1 MRDIV
6 TTVGDSLAGK
16 TALENATMRHGLIT
30 ATAFLALFV
39 SVPALGGVKEG
50 VVKWQASDYKGAVVE
65 WMPFAAKGDPDALF
79 NMGQAYKLGRG
90 VPLDKAKAEDFYRR
104 AADKG
109 HAPAQSNLGILLAQR
124 GEKAQAAELWQKAA
138 AKRDARAQY
147 MLGVLHF
154 NGDTL
159 PKNWPLAFAYMT
171 QANSAGLPQAG
182 RALATMTAS
191 LSPADRAAGSE
202 MAAAMTAGDK
212 LASSGKPLLAPAP
225 RKLTNTIAVEKPQ
238 AAAPKPAQST
248 AAPAAISPR
257 PSAAPGR
264 TVVTNTDI
272 PQPRAAAPAPSA
284 ASGGEWRIQLGAF
297 SQEARAREAWT
308 TLRREYPAIVSGLE
322 PTYAS
327 GGAMI
332 RLQAGRFANAG
343 DANAVCQRLR
353 DTGRPCFAVHTN

>member
-1 MRDIV
+1 MRY
-6 TTVGDSLAGK
+6 
-16 TALENATMRHGLIT
+16 GLIS

-39 SVPALGGVKEG
+39 SVPALAGVKEG
-50 VVKWQASDYKGAVVE
+50 VVKWQAADYKGAVVE

-159 PKNWPLAFAYMT
+159 PKNWPLAYAYMT

-191 LSPADRAAGSE
+191 LSPADRASGSE
-202 MAAAMTAGDK
+202 MAQAMITGDK
-212 LASSGKPLLAPAP
+212 LGASGKPVATP
-225 RKLTNTIAVEKPQ
+225 RKLANTIAADK
-238 AAAPKPAQST
+238 APSDKAPSDKAPPPVP
-248 AAPAAISPR
+248 APASPR
-257 PSAAPGR
+257 PTAAPGR
-264 TVVTNTDI
+264 MIVSNAEI
-272 PQPRAAAPAPSA
+272 PQPRAPAPANSTNGA
-284 ASGGEWRIQLGAF
+284 WRIQLGAF

-308 TLRREYPAIVSGLE
+308 SLRREYPGIVSGLE
-322 PTYAS
+322 PAYAA
-327 GGAMI
+327 GGNMI
-332 RLQAGRFANAG
+332 RLQAGSFASAVE
-343 DANAVCQRLR
+343 ANAVCQRLR
-353 DTGRPCFAVHTN
+353 ETGRPCFAVHTN

>member
-1 MRDIV
+1 MRGIV
-6 TTVGDSLAGK
+6 TTVGDSLTSK

-124 GEKAQAAELWQKAA
+124 GEKARAAELWQKAA

-159 PKNWPLAFAYMT
+159 PKNWPLAYAYMT
-171 QANSAGLPQAG
+171 QANNAGLPQAG

-212 LASSGKPLLAPAP
+212 LASSGKPVLAPAP
-225 RKLTNTIAVEKPQ
+225 RKLANTVALDKPQ
-238 AAAPKPAQST
+238 AAPPKPAQLAT
-248 AAPAAISPR
+248 V
-257 PSAAPGR
+257 PGR
-264 TVVTNTDI
+264 SVVANADI
-272 PQPRAAAPAPSA
+272 PQPRAAAPAPNT

-322 PTYAS
+322 PAYAAS
-327 GGAMI
+327 GAMV
-332 RLQAGRFANAG
+332 RLQAGRFANPG

-353 DTGRPCFAVHTN
+353 DSGRPCFAVHTN

>member
-1 MRDIV
+1 
-6 TTVGDSLAGK
+6 
-16 TALENATMRHGLIT
+16 MRHGLIT

-39 SVPALGGVKEG
+39 SVPVLAGVKEG
-50 VVKWQASDYKGAVVE
+50 VVKWQGGDYKGAVVE

-124 GEKAQAAELWQKAA
+124 GEKTEAAALWQKAA

-159 PKNWPLAFAYMT
+159 PKNWPLAYAYMT
-171 QANSAGLPQAG
+171 QANNAGLPQAG

-191 LSPADRAAGSE
+191 LSPADRASGSE
-202 MAAAMTAGDK
+202 MAQAMMTGDK
-212 LASSGKPLLAPAP
+212 LGASGKPVAAP
-225 RKLTNTIAVEKPQ
+225 RKLPNTIAADKAQGATQ
-238 AAAPKPAQST
+238 AAVP
-248 AAPAAISPR
+248 APAPASPR
-257 PSAAPGR
+257 PASTPGR
-264 TVVTNTDI
+264 TIVSSAEI
-272 PQPRAAAPAPSA
+272 PQPRLAAPSPA
-284 ASGGEWRIQLGAF
+284 AGSTSGEWRIQLGAF

-308 TLRREYPAIVSGLE
+308 ALRREHPGIVSGLE
-322 PTYAS
+322 PAYAAS
-327 GGAMI
+327 GNMV
-332 RLQAGRFANAG
+332 RLQAGRFGDAGEANAI
-343 DANAVCQRLR
+343 CERLR
-353 DTGRPCFAVHTN
+353 SSGRPCFAVHTN

>member
-1 MRDIV
+1 MRGFV
-6 TTVGDSLAGK
+6 TTVGDSLAAK
-16 TALENATMRHGLIT
+16 TALENPTMRHGLIT
-30 ATAFLALFV
+30 ATTFFALFV

-154 NGDTL
+154 NGETL
-159 PKNWPLAFAYMT
+159 PKNWPLAYAYMT
-171 QANSAGLPQAG
+171 QANNAGLPQAG

-202 MAAAMTAGDK
+202 MAEAMTAGDK
-212 LASSGKPLLAPAP
+212 LASSGKPAVAP
-225 RKLTNTIAVEKPQ
+225 RKLANTIAAEKTQ
-238 AAAPKPAQST
+238 AATQKPAQAPSVT
-248 AAPAAISPR
+248 SPRAAP
-257 PSAAPGR
+257 APGR
-264 TVVTNTDI
+264 TIVASAEI
-272 PQPRAAAPAPSA
+272 PPPRAAAPTAAAA
-284 ASGGEWRIQLGAF
+284 ASGEWRIQLGAF

-308 TLRREYPAIVSGLE
+308 ALRREYPAIVSGLE
-322 PTYAS
+322 PAYAPS
-327 GGAMI
+327 GAMV

>member
-1 MRDIV
+1 
-6 TTVGDSLAGK
+6 
-16 TALENATMRHGLIT
+16 MRHGFIT
-30 ATAFLALFV
+30 ATAFFALFV

-50 VVKWQASDYKGAVVE
+50 VVKWQASDYKGAIVE

-159 PKNWPLAFAYMT
+159 PKNWPLAYAYMT
-171 QANSAGLPQAG
+171 QANNAGLPQAG

-191 LSPADRAAGSE
+191 LSPGDRAAGSE
-202 MAAAMTAGDK
+202 MAEAMTAGDK
-212 LASSGKPLLAPAP
+212 LASSGKPMLAPAP
-225 RKLTNTIAVEKPQ
+225 RKLANTIAAEKTQ
-238 AAAPKPAQST
+238 AATQKPAVT
-248 AAPAAISPR
+248 SPR
-257 PSAAPGR
+257 PASAPGR
-264 TVVTNTDI
+264 TIGASAEI
-272 PQPRAAAPAPSA
+272 PPPRTAPAAATNPTS
-284 ASGGEWRIQLGAF
+284 GEWRIQLGAF

-308 TLRREYPAIVSGLE
+308 ALRREYPAIVSGLE
-322 PTYAS
+322 PAYAPS
-327 GGAMI
+327 GAMV
-332 RLQAGRFANAG
+332 RLQAGRFASAG